1 MCNGGNNRRQTG
13 EAVYVES
20 WSISNAQ
27 PRIQDVKS
35 NRRWSPCQTKKGLHF
50 GKVPLGWVELECII
64 GSESGNRE
72 TS

>member
-35 NRRWSPCQTKKGLHF
+35 NRLWG
-50 GKVPLGWVELECII
+50 PLPDQGGPAFWN
-64 GSESGNRE
+64 GPSGVGEVGMCHRE
-72 TS
+72 